1 MQLETVKINPFVSKQ
16 LRILFYPWRK
26 YSQFFDNGC
35 WGIWSLSPLLKF
47 TFLFL
52 ALFFVPPIIG
62 VVHYEDRSTEKYFSV
77 ITIIFL
83 LIAFVW
89 LIYLPILCAV
99 TFVRAV
105 KKTKRA
111 VQELSKTLS
120 EQPWDITPIKLYT
133 QPHSGIVVFL
143 YFLRDYLVDIVDWTT
158 QFYPISLLPGS
169 YLKYPLSTKV
179 RHNTRSFEIE
189 IALMKIPLR
198 HVKSEVNQQFTLY
211 KFELYQDV
219 KDFTKV
225 VKKMT
230 KHFQE
235 GYTFYVREENGQIL
249 IQVPHAQYDN

>member
-1 MQLETVKINPFVSKQ
+1 MKHLAKLLHLLLT
-16 LRILFYPWRK
+16 PWRK
-26 YSQFFDNGC
+26 YNEYFDKNC
-35 WGIWSLSPLLKF
+35 WGIWGLSPLLKYTLLYFFAFF
-47 TFLFL
+47 TP
-52 ALFFVPPIIG
+52 ALFNWIKL
-62 VVHYEDRSTEKYFSV
+62 EDDPSTTSNYF
-77 ITIIFL
+77 TIFIL
-83 LIAFVW
+83 GALAIAFIW
-89 LIYLPILCAV
+89 LIYLPVLCAV

-105 KKTKRA
+105 KKAKRA
-111 VQELSKTLS
+111 VQEFSKTLS

-133 QPHSGIVVFL
+133 KPHSGIVVFL
-143 YFLRDYLVDIVDWTT
+143 YILRDYLVDIVDWTT

-179 RHNTRSFEIE
+179 RHNARSFEIE

-235 GYTFYVREENGQIL
+235 GSIFYVREENGQIL